1 MSTYSKVGGAESN
14 SKNKLL
20 EPNSSILNGI
30 NVQRHELVNLF

>member
-1 MSTYSKVGGAESN
+1 VSSYSKVGGAEPN

-20 EPNSSILNGI
+20 KPNSSILIGI